1 LFDGL
6 YISGNKELCDEQMG
20 KYPVISLSLKGV
32 EKLEF
37 ASAKR
42 MLCYE
47 GEFLSW
53 LTSRSTA
60 WQQSGLAD

>member
-32 EKLEF
+32 EELEF

-47 GEFLSW
+47 GEFLSR